1 MVCIRSNFKAAKP
14 AMHVFYEKKK
24 KKKRGKN
31 SNHMQAVKLIIKEI
45 LDKVFV

>member
-1 MVCIRSNFKAAKP
+1 MK
-14 AMHVFYEKKK
+14 KKK